1 MVHIVFSVDF
11 YSVYLYSMSILFVV
25 TLDIFSINVPI
36 YIYTKSLHMY
46 FNHMYGCSWLTALLH
61 LSCRPQRSVACFAT
75 LVYAQLECLK
85 HGPNLFIPSLSC

>member
-36 YIYTKSLHMY
+36 YIYQVFAHVLQPHV
-46 FNHMYGCSWLTALLH
+46 WLLMVDSSSPFVVSTTEICGMFCNI
-61 LSCRPQRSVACFAT
+61 SICTTGMSKT
-75 LVYAQLECLK
+75 WT
-85 HGPNLFIPSLSC
+85 